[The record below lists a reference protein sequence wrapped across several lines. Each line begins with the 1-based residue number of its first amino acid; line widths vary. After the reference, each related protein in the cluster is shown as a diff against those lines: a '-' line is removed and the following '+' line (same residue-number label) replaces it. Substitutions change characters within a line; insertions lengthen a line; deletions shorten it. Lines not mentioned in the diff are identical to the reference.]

1 MHSDFWI
8 HGSIFLAVFIMTGIF
23 WSRRMKKKEDKL
35 FKDEYQEIQAEVLEA
50 DDLIKQARLEKEEAR
65 KEREKAEELMRA
77 AIEKWDH
84 KKGENNEI

>member
-1 MHSDFWI
+1 MQSDFWI
-8 HGSIFLAVFIMTGIF
+8 HGTIFLAVFIMTGIL

-50 DDLIKQARLEKEEAR
+50 DELIKQARLEKEEAR
-65 KEREKAEELMRA
+65 KEREKAEELMRV
-77 AIEKWDH
+77 AIEEWDH